1 MGRKCFFF
9 GCLAWLLSSYGLSR
23 CVADDAKPPPRL
35 VATVPFTL
43 GSDGRMYVQ
52 ARINGQVEATFLID
66 TGNDVNYLSADLQD
80 KLHLPLTPVTD
91 DGKAGGKPSLIEGK
105 QLMGIEPTSVV
116 LGGGLN
122 LTQTWFLLL
131 PAKKLSESA
140 LTRRPVDGI
149 IGSRTLSRCAMLL
162 DFSRNHLVLWYPSGL
177 TKPEISALNLT
188 VLYTVPISPSPSNPD
203 IWVAHVQ
210 FTSATAAARQDMMI
224 DTGASITTIPAET
237 ADRLKLV
244 GSEGGTAT
252 LFLNKKVTI
261 EASQVTQMQMGD
273 FVLFSHTVRYP
284 ERPLPS
290 YPVSVGMD
298 IFRGYLPLIDFGQ
311 NVMYLASAGLG
322 VDMTIKKVIP

>member
-9 GCLAWLLSSYGLSR
+9 GCLVWLLSYGLSR
-23 CVADDAKPPPRL
+23 CLADDAKPPPRFI
-35 VATVPFTL
+35 ATVPFTL

-52 ARINGQVEATFLID
+52 ARINGQVEATFLLD

-91 DGKAGGKPSLIEGK
+91 DGKAGGKPSLIEGR
-105 QLMGIEPTSVV
+105 QLMGIEPASVL
-116 LGGGLN
+116 LGNLN
-122 LTQTWFLLL
+122 VTQTWFLLL

-140 LTRRPVDGI
+140 LTHRPVDGV
-149 IGSRTLSRCAMLL
+149 IGSRTLSRFAMLL
-162 DFSRNHLVLWYPSGL
+162 DFSRNRLVLWYPSGL

-188 VLYTVPISPSPSNPD
+188 VLYTVPISPSPGNHD

-210 FTSATAAARQDMMI
+210 FTSDTAAARQDMMI
-224 DTGASITTIPAET
+224 DTGAMITTIPAET

-261 EASQVTQMQMGD
+261 EASQVTQMQMGN

-311 NVMYLASAGLG
+311 NVMYLAIAGLG
-322 VDMTIKKVIP
+322 VDMTIKK